1 MVKKAFSFFQ
11 LCLFPVCFFFF
22 VFFAAGAIV
31 SRPAINIAIVA
42 LVTSGWQLV
51 LI

>member
-11 LCLFPVCFFFF
+11 LCLFPVCFFF

-31 SRPAINIAIVA
+31 SRSAINIAIVA